1 CASRAVMRRTA
12 VSELLGVA
20 IKRVGNILKGGAP
33 GAALDPALLRE
44 PAEKALFEAAGAI
57 RRRVEPHLAA
67 HQYDDA
73 LRELATF
80 KAPVDTFFD
89 QVFVMD
95 KDAQISGNRLALL
108 ASVNQ
113 LFLRVAAFLLLH
125 LR

>member
-57 RRRVEPHLAA
+57 RRRGEPHFAP

-80 KAPVDTFFD
+80 KAPVATFFD
-89 QVFVMD
+89 QGFVMD
-95 KDAQISGNRLALL
+95 KDAQIPDNRLSLL
-108 ASVNQ
+108 APVHP
-113 LFLRVAAFLLLH
+113 LFLLVPH
-125 LR
+125 SP